1 MPIEIKELHIKVTIE
16 EDKATF
22 QSATT
27 LDKLQLEQLKT
38 TMIRECTAKVLEKL
52 KDREER

>member
-1 MPIEIKELHIKVTIE
+1 MPIEIKELHIKVTIA

-22 QSATT
+22 KPSPNI
-27 LDKLQLEQLKT
+27 DKLQLEQLKST
-38 TMIRECTAKVLEKL
+38 LIRECTAIVLEKL